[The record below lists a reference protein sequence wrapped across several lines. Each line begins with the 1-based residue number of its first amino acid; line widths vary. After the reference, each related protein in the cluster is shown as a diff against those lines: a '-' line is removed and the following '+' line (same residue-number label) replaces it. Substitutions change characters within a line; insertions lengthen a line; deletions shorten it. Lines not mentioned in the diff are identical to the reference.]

1 MIRLGE
7 KTEVTAGA
15 IERLVNYVLTH
26 EREDFE
32 QCIEP
37 ESFPMIRQ
45 WLDGEIKSLA
55 EENAFRAELA
65 RCPHV
70 YACAVL
76 LEMELPQ

>member
-1 MIRLGE
+1 MIRLGQ
-7 KTEVTAGA
+7 KTEVTTGA
-15 IERLVNYVLTH
+15 VERLVAYILMH

-37 ESFPMIRQ
+37 EAFPMIRQ
-45 WLDGEIKSLA
+45 WLDSELTSHT
-55 EENAFRAELA
+55 EETAFRAELA

-76 LEMELPQ
+76 LEMETHS